1 LDNSE
6 TELLPEELRAALP
19 ALKDVPGFCLTGAWR
34 PAEGL
39 FFNEATVTLAEGS
52 DHVARVTKWSIA
64 TTDRY
69 PEGPLVISRS
79 QDSGVRGDFAHE
91 LPGRRP
97 CVITRARAL
106 GPWDDDPEPTDAF
119 SRLAWNAARLVEWV
133 EKAARGTLLKPGDP
147 FGHPLV
153 MDPIH
158 DVDRTCS
165 VSTLEDVHSLAV
177 WKEHRGQYGELELAC
192 TGERHLALFTIDFTC
207 AGQSVVRL
215 RWGTWVEAIT
225 DRRAATW
232 VLLAQPPFMQPWG
245 FPVTWGELRQQ
256 FDLQGLNLDDIAR
269 KAILRGGEPLLL
281 IGYPVPET
289 MGEQDVKIQWQACKL
304 PTMAWCISKMRG
316 FRDGPGAWWAKAR
329 RRSLR
334 NDKRVPWIITH
345 NQQPSELGSRGFLTE
360 DLRTRKFLLIGAG
373 ALGSAVAENLVRTGI
388 TEIAL
393 LDQDTIQTRNL
404 VRHTLTM
411 TDVPGNKA
419 TLVAR
424 RLASINPLVRPTSFE
439 ETFPPK
445 SSEAIRAVEEADVV
459 IDTTGNDDLLTLL
472 GQQTWASPKV
482 FISLSVGWR
491 VLTLYAY
498 GERTT
503 RFNAFA
509 YHNAVDPHIV
519 RDRASMAGETAPLDG
534 IGCWDPVWPGL
545 HTDVQLM
552 AAAGARFIAD
562 FLRAEIPSMVR
573 VFEQVQG
580 AEGFI
585 GLQVRTGAET

>member
-1 LDNSE
+1 LDKSA

-19 ALKDVPGFCLTGAWR
+19 ALKGVPSFSLMGAWR
-34 PAEGL
+34 YAEGL
-39 FFNEATVTLAEGS
+39 FIHEATVTLSEGS
-52 DHVARVTKWSIA
+52 GHVAAVTRWSIA
-64 TTDRY
+64 TTNRY
-69 PEGPLVISRS
+69 PEGPLIITRT
-79 QDSGVRGDFAHE
+79 QHSGVRGDFAHE

-106 GPWDDDPEPTDAF
+106 GAWDNDPEPTDAF

-153 MDPIH
+153 MDPTH

-177 WKEHRGQYGELELAC
+177 WKEHCGQSGEVELAC
-192 TGERHLALFTIDFTC
+192 TGEYHRASFTTDFIR
-207 AGQSVVRL
+207 AGQNVVRP
-215 RWGTWVEAIT
+215 RWGAWVEAIA
-225 DRRAATW
+225 DRRIATW
-232 VLLAQPPFMQPWG
+232 VLLAQPPFTQPWG

-256 FDLQGLNLDDIAR
+256 FAHQGLNLDELVR
-269 KAILRGGEPLLL
+269 KAMLRDGESLLL

-304 PTMAWCISKMRG
+304 PTMARCIRRMRG
-316 FRDGPGAWWAKAR
+316 FRDGPGAWWVKAR
-329 RRSLR
+329 QQSLR
-334 NDKRVPWIITH
+334 NDKKVPWIITQ
-345 NQQPSELGSRGFLTE
+345 NQQPSELGSRGFLAE
-360 DLRTRKFLLIGAG
+360 DVRTKKFVLIGAG
-373 ALGSAVAENLVRTGI
+373 ALGSAVAENLVRTGV
-388 TEIAL
+388 TEISL
-393 LDQDTIQTRNL
+393 LDHDSIQTRNL

-411 TDVPGNKA
+411 TDVPGDKA
-419 TLVAR
+419 TLVAQ
-424 RLASINPLVRPTSFE
+424 RLASINPLVRPAGFE
-439 ETFPPK
+439 EVFPPK
-445 SSEAIRAVEEADVV
+445 GAEAIRAVEEADVV
-459 IDTTGNDDLLTLL
+459 IDTTGNDDLPTLL
-472 GQQTWASPKV
+472 GQQRWASPKV

-491 VLTLYAY
+491 VETLYAY

-509 YHNAVDPHIV
+509 YHNAVDPHV
-519 RDRASMAGETAPLDG
+519 ARDHGLMAGETAPLDG

-562 FLRAEIPSMVR
+562 FVRAEIPSMVR
-573 VFEQVQG
+573 VFEQAKG
-580 AEGFI
+580 SEGFL
-585 GLQVRTGAET
+585 GLQVRTRAEK